1 MIKLYF
7 KQAWQLLKQNPL
19 FSSVYVLGTGLGIA
33 MTMSLVIIYYIKM
46 APVYP
51 EENRNR
57 ILVSKGMTVDAEVVE
72 EKEGSYELIGNL
84 SVYMLAPSVGSKD
97 KVAGEVRDAFRK
109 YNFSQKK
116 YRVDLYGQPVSYWKS
131 TFYEYCNSAPDWGK
145 LIRTY
150 GTILLAL
157 LFVPALNLAGMI
169 ASRMKRQL
177 SEMGIRKAFGAS
189 KASLLM
195 QVFWENLF
203 LTGLG
208 GLLGLLLSYLIV
220 YPTC

>member
-1 MIKLYF
+1 M
-7 KQAWQLLKQNPL
+7 
-19 FSSVYVLGTGLGIA
+19 
-33 MTMSLVIIYYIKM
+33 
-46 APVYP
+46 
-51 EENRNR
+51 
-57 ILVSKGMTVDAEVVE
+57 
-72 EKEGSYELIGNL
+72 
-84 SVYMLAPSVGSKD
+84 
-97 KVAGEVRDAFRK
+97 RDAFRK

-116 YRVDLYGQPVSYWKS
+116 YKVDLYGQPVSYWKS

-169 ASRMKRQL
+169 ALRMKRQL

-220 YPTC
+220 YCGRNWLPDLLSAYSDVIPEGVDSFLTPGMLLNPVVIGITFLVSLILNVLSALIPALHALKKDIVYSLNDKR

>member
-1 MIKLYF
+1 M
-7 KQAWQLLKQNPL
+7 PL
-19 FSSVYVLGTGLGIA
+19 
-33 MTMSLVIIYYIKM
+33 
-46 APVYP
+46 
-51 EENRNR
+51 
-57 ILVSKGMTVDAEVVE
+57 TVDAEVVE

-97 KVAGEVRDAFRK
+97 KVAGEVRERSRK

-116 YRVDLYGQPVSYWKS
+116 YKVDLYGQPVSYWKS

-177 SEMGIRKAFGAS
+177 SERGIRKAFGAS

-195 QVFWENLF
+195 QVFGRICF
-203 LTGLG
+203 LRGLG
-208 GLLGLLLSYLIV
+208 GLIGLITFVSDCLLRA
-220 YPTC
+220 

>member
-1 MIKLYF
+1 MPKFVSIRPAYKILTSNYSSRT
-7 KQAWQLLKQNPL
+7 LL
-19 FSSVYVLGTGLGIA
+19 FFA
-33 MTMSLVIIYYIKM
+33 
-46 APVYP
+46 
-51 EENRNR
+51 
-57 ILVSKGMTVDAEVVE
+57 
-72 EKEGSYELIGNL
+72 SY
-84 SVYMLAPSVGSKD
+84 AD
-97 KVAGEVRDAFRK
+97 
-109 YNFSQKK
+109 FSQKK
-116 YRVDLYGQPVSYWKS
+116 YKVDLYGQPVSYWKS

-220 YPTC
+220 YCGRNWLPDLLSAYSDVIPEGVDSFLTPGMLLNPVVIGITFLVSLILNVLSALIPALHALKKDIVYSLNDKR